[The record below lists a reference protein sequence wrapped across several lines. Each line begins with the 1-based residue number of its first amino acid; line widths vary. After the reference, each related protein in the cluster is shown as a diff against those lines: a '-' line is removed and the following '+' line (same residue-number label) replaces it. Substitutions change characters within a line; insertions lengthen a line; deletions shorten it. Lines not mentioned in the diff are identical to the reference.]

1 MKRGTAH
8 LAREARRRHPSVSR
22 RPVFEPLESRWLFS
36 ADLFPAPAPGVA
48 DPPGIELVVVDARVA
63 DLAPLLAERA
73 SAEGRTVEVIVL
85 DAASDGVRQ
94 VTDLL
99 AQKQGVEALHL
110 VSHGRS
116 GVFQLG
122 TTLVDGGVL
131 DARAGEFSVWK
142 TALTDGADLLLYG
155 CDVGAGLSG
164 ETLLGTLA
172 RLTDADVAASEDPT
186 GSTAVGGDWA
196 LERHAG
202 AVEATA
208 LALPDARTAALG
220 VLSLETFDSFGTSGQ
235 LDETA
240 GGAGWANDWDVS
252 DPNRLQVIGS
262 SLAEQNGLLAT
273 NGGEVRNQVT
283 VPFGSVYGT
292 RNLAQS
298 VGADGTTA
306 WFSFLVKPDD
316 VSSAFAFAGL
326 LLGDGPGVAGHFAG
340 QVGSSFTVEVTG
352 GSGRQTVSGVTASSG
367 TTAFLVL
374 RIDFAAGNDTMTLY
388 VNPTPGLA
396 APDSTFTAVKNDV
409 DLGTFSR
416 VGILTG
422 RGLSTNNAEF
432 DELRVGT
439 TYAAVAPSLLVT
451 TTADSNGSGIVEGNL
466 AHDIAWLNANRG
478 SAVSL
483 REALIAAE
491 NTAGVDRIQFAIT
504 NPLVSGR
511 HTITLTSALPTLDEG
526 VVIDGTSEADYA
538 GTPVI
543 TIHGGAL
550 GGSGVGLSLNAGASV
565 IQGITFREF
574 GQSAIAVRSTAS
586 VAVTDSLFESAGPQ
600 PIDLGA
606 DEVVQTNDAG
616 DADGGANDG
625 LNFPVI
631 YSALISGGNVTIT
644 GEARPGVAVQFFEA
658 DNGFAGHGGATSL
671 VGTGT
676 VGATGTAGA
685 IDPTAIRFSFTF
697 AQGSLSVG
705 DVISALATESGAR
718 TSEFSANLA
727 VTEINAAPVL
737 DTSRSPS
744 LAAVPEDA
752 GAPSGA
758 VGTLVSDLVDFA
770 SPAGQVD
777 NVTDANSAPLLGIAV
792 VGADTSQGSL
802 WYTTDGGSN
811 WSALGSPSS
820 AAARLLA
827 ADANTRVYF
836 QPAANFNGT
845 LGSAITF
852 RAWDRTSGTAGSTA
866 DTTVNGGTTA
876 FSTATDTASVT
887 VTAVN
892 DAPTITAI
900 ADQTLA
906 EDTASGAIA
915 FTIGDV
921 ESAVGSLT
929 LSVWSSDESLVSDGD
944 LLLGGS
950 GASRTLSFTPVANAR
965 GGPITIHVRVSDGS
979 ASTDTS
985 FQVTLTAVNDAPV
998 NTAPATVTLEQD
1010 EAIVFSGAT
1019 RVSIADVD
1027 ASSST
1032 MQVTLTADHGGTV
1045 TLSGTAG
1052 LTFTSGDGTDDGTVT
1067 FRGTRTALNTAL
1079 DGLHYTPGSGYT
1091 GSASLTIATSDL
1103 GATGSGGAQTDTDVI
1118 ALTITPNVPASVTLS
1133 VAGIVFLEGSGA
1145 TVLDGGLTVADSDDT
1160 VLQGAT
1166 IGITGSFAS
1175 TQDRLTFTDMLGI
1188 TGTWNGTLG
1197 VLTLSGAASV
1207 ADYQTA
1213 LRTVR
1218 YLNTSEAPATATR
1231 TVTFAVD
1238 DGAGLGTAASLTI
1251 DVGSVNDAPVIT
1263 APATAAATED
1273 TAFTFSTGAG
1283 TAIAIADADAGTGA
1297 LRVTLTASTG
1307 ALTLAS
1313 TTGLTFTSGANGTAS
1328 MTVEGT
1334 LNDLVDALDGLSF
1347 LAAADFHG
1355 TATLQID
1362 VDDGG
1367 HAGAGG
1373 ALGDGATVDITVASI
1388 NDLPTL
1394 PVNTGFALTEGGAT
1408 TFSPAG
1414 LAAADTESSA
1424 SQITFRV
1431 ALAPDHGR
1439 LTRAGATLGAGGTF
1453 TQADIVAGLVGYTH
1467 DGADTPTDRI
1477 VFDVIDGDGGT
1488 LVDQQVSFTIA
1499 AVDDPLAMSAAAI
1512 DVPSAGTVTLTPAM
1526 VAATDPDGAHGPVSF
1541 EVRNVVGGTFQ
1552 RGADPTPITTFT
1564 EAEIAAGAIR
1574 FVATPQATS
1583 GEFEVRATD
1592 GTVTTAFVAGT
1603 VRLES
1608 TDLLMLAMSQ
1618 ASAQGPSSTPA
1629 PSTSS
1634 TATQDTGNARTADS
1648 TPDGG
1653 AEDTPQDRTVMQ
1665 MPVPRT
1671 PPARPPAGAPDASK
1685 TQAAS
1690 ADGGAAKTAT
1700 VAPPAAGTV
1709 LATPAPASSGITDA
1723 PSASG
1728 GVALPAPPAQTPDLS
1743 AMRIDTQALAT
1754 HEKTLRDTQ
1763 FVQALDAVAEAQ
1775 GEKQRVEAL
1784 VVGST
1789 TAVASSVSVGYLL
1802 WLMRGGALAAS
1813 LLASLPAWRSLDPTP
1828 ILNRGDDEDPGED
1841 GPDDPLESLFN
1852 RARDALGKRRGAAAS
1867 TPASA
1872 DPDL

>member
-1 MKRGTAH
+1 MAH
-8 LAREARRRHPSVSR
+8 VAREARRRHPYAS

-36 ADLFPAPAPGVA
+36 ADLFPAPAPDVA

-73 SAEGRTVEVIVL
+73 SAEGRSVEVIVL

-94 VTDLL
+94 VTELL
-99 AQKQGVEALHL
+99 AQKQGVEALHI

-131 DARAGEFSVWK
+131 DARAGEFSVWAK
-142 TALTDGADLLLYG
+142 ALTDGADLLLYG
-155 CDVGAGLSG
+155 CDVGAGLAG

-172 RLTDADVAASEDPT
+172 RLTDADVAASDDVTGAAALGGDWHLERHHGQVRFSELAPLDGRADPAGVLSLLAEDSFANAGNLDGDNGGSGWATAWSTDTNKLKANGGGLADPT
-186 GSTAVGGDWA
+186 GSLPTD
-196 LERHAG
+196 G
-202 AVEATA
+202 ASVVSTLTTLLDSATA
-208 LALPDARTAALG
+208 TRTLNTTLGAA
-220 VLSLETFDSFGTSGQ
+220 
-235 LDETA
+235 
-240 GGAGWANDWDVS
+240 
-252 DPNRLQVIGS
+252 
-262 SLAEQNGLLAT
+262 
-273 NGGEVRNQVT
+273 
-283 VPFGSVYGT
+283 
-292 RNLAQS
+292 
-298 VGADGTTA
+298 GTTA
-306 WFSFLVKPDD
+306 WFSFLVQPDH
-316 VSSAFAFAGL
+316 VSSILSYMGLRIGSADSAFFGYQENVFAVQRSGGL
-326 LLGDGPGVAGHFAG
+326 GQQAAPGIAATSG
-340 QVGSSFTVEVTG
+340 Q
-352 GSGRQTVSGVTASSG
+352 
-367 TTAFLVL
+367 TAFLVL
-374 RIDFAAGNDTMTLY
+374 RADFTAGNDTLTLY

-396 APDSTFTAVKNDV
+396 APDSAHVAVKSDL
-409 DLGTFSR
+409 DLGTFNT
-416 VGILTG
+416 IEIATG
-422 RGLSTNNAEF
+422 RPVSANDAGF
-432 DELRVGT
+432 DELRIGT
-439 TYAAVAPSLLVT
+439 TFADVAPGLVVT
-451 TTADSNGSGIVEGNL
+451 TIADTNASGITEGNL
-466 AHDIAWLNANRG
+466 AHDIAWLHANRG
-478 SAVSL
+478 ASVSL

-491 NTAGVDRIQFAIT
+491 NTPGVNGIQFAI
-504 NPLVSGR
+504 PSALVSGR
-511 HTITLTSALPTLDEG
+511 HTITLTSPLPVLDEG
-526 VVIDGTSEADYA
+526 VVIDGTTESDYA
-538 GTPVI
+538 GTPVV

-550 GGSGVGLSLNAGASV
+550 GGSGVGLSLNAGASIV
-565 IQGITFREF
+565 TGLTFREF
-574 GQSAIAVRSTAS
+574 GRSAIAVGASAS

-606 DEVVQTNDAG
+606 DQSVQTNDAG
-616 DADGGANDG
+616 DADGGANGG
-625 LNFPVI
+625 LNFPVM
-631 YSALISGGNVTIT
+631 YSALISGPNVTIT
-644 GEARPGVAVQFFEA
+644 GEARPGVSVQFFEA
-658 DNGFAGHGGATSL
+658 DNGVAGHGGATSL
-671 VGTGT
+671 IGSGT

-727 VTEINAAPVL
+727 ATEINAAPVL
-737 DTSRSPS
+737 DPSRSPS
-744 LAAVPEDA
+744 LAAVLEDA

-770 SPAGQVD
+770 SPAGQQD
-777 NVTDANSAPLLGIAV
+777 NVTDTNGAPLLGIAV

-802 WYTTDGGSN
+802 WYTTNGGTT
-811 WSALGSPSS
+811 WSALGSPSI

-836 QPAANFNGT
+836 QPASNLIGT

-852 RAWDRTSGTAGSTA
+852 RAWDQTSGTAGGTA

-876 FSTATDTASVT
+876 FSTDTDTVPVT

-892 DAPTITAI
+892 DAPTLSTI

-915 FTIGDV
+915 FTVADV
-921 ESAVGSLT
+921 DSAVGGLSV
-929 LSVWSSDESLVSDGD
+929 SVWSSDQSLVSDAD
-944 LLLGGS
+944 LVVGGS
-950 GASRTLSFTPVANAR
+950 GANRTVSLTPVANAS
-965 GGPITIHVRVSDGS
+965 GGPVTIHVRVSDGS

-998 NTAPATVTLEQD
+998 NSAPATATLEQD
-1010 EAIVFSGAT
+1010 EAIVFAGAT
-1019 RVSIADVD
+1019 VLSIADVD
-1027 ASSST
+1027 AGSST
-1032 MQVTLTADHGGTV
+1032 MEVTLTADQGGTV
-1045 TLSGTAG
+1045 TLSGTTG
-1052 LTFTSGDGTDDGTVT
+1052 LTFASGDGTADATTT
-1067 FRGTRTALNTAL
+1067 FRGTLAALNAAL
-1079 DGLHYTPGSGYT
+1079 DGLIYTPGSGYT
-1091 GSASLTIATSDL
+1091 GAASLTFLTSDL
-1103 GATGSGGAQTDTDVI
+1103 GATGAGGALTDTDVI
-1118 ALTITPNVPASVTLS
+1118 ALTVTPNASASVTLS
-1133 VAGIVFLEGSGA
+1133 HAGIVFTEGDGA
-1145 TVLDGGLTVADSDDT
+1145 TVLDGALTVADADDT

-1166 IGITGSFAS
+1166 VGITGSFAAA
-1175 TQDRLTFTDMLGI
+1175 QDRLTFTDMLGI
-1188 TGTWNGTLG
+1188 TGTWNAPLG

-1218 YLNTSEAPATATR
+1218 YLNTSGAPATATR

-1238 DGAGLGTAASLTI
+1238 DGAGPGTAASLTI
-1251 DVGSVNDAPVIT
+1251 DVGSVNDGPVIT

-1273 TAFTFSTGAG
+1273 AAFTFSTGAG
-1283 TAIAIADADAGTGA
+1283 TAIAIADADAGTSA
-1297 LRVTLTASTG
+1297 LRITLTASTG

-1313 TTGLTFTSGANGTAS
+1313 TAGLTFASGANGTAS

-1334 LNDLVDALDGLSF
+1334 LTDLLDALDGLSF

-1355 TATLQID
+1355 AATLQID

-1367 HAGAGG
+1367 HVGAGG
-1373 ALGDGATVDITVASI
+1373 ARGDTAAVAITVASI

-1394 PVNTGFALTEGGAT
+1394 PVNAGFALTEGGT
-1408 TFSPAG
+1408 TTLSPAA
-1414 LAAADTESSA
+1414 LAAADTESGA
-1424 SQITFRV
+1424 AQITFRV

-1439 LTRAGATLGAGGTF
+1439 LTRSGVTLGAGGTF
-1453 TQADIVAGLVGYTH
+1453 TQADVAAGLVAFTH
-1467 DGADTPTDRI
+1467 DGAETPTDR
-1477 VFDVIDGDGGT
+1477 VVLDVIDGDGGT
-1488 LVDQQVSFTIA
+1488 LVDQQVTFTIA
-1499 AVDDPLAMSAAAI
+1499 AVDDPIAMSAAAI
-1512 DVPSAGTVTLTPAM
+1512 DVPATGTVTLTPAM
-1526 VAATDPDGAHGPVSF
+1526 VAASDPDGAHGPVSF

-1552 RGADPTPITTFT
+1552 RGSDPAPITTFT

-1574 FVATPQATS
+1574 FVAAPEATS

-1603 VRLES
+1603 VRLEN

-1618 ASAQGPSSTPA
+1618 ASAPGPSSTPA
-1629 PSTSS
+1629 PSTSN
-1634 TATQDTGNARTADS
+1634 APTQDTGNARTADS
-1648 TPDGG
+1648 APDGN
-1653 AEDTPQDRTVMQ
+1653 AEDAEGDRTVMQ

-1671 PPARPPAGAPDASK
+1671 PPARPPAGAPDTGK

-1690 ADGGAAKTAT
+1690 ADGGTAKTAA
-1700 VAPPAAGTV
+1700 VAPPPAGAALT
-1709 LATPAPASSGITDA
+1709 APAPASSGITEA

-1728 GVALPAPPAQTPDLS
+1728 GVAVPAPSAQTPDLS
-1743 AMRIDTQALAT
+1743 ALRIDTQALAT

-1763 FVQALDAVAEAQ
+1763 FVKALDAVAEAQ

-1828 ILNRGDDEDPGED
+1828 ILPRGDDDDDLGGD

-1852 RARDALGKRRGAAAS
+1852 RARGALGGRRGASAPAAPS
-1867 TPASA
+1867 TG
-1872 DPDL
+1872 PDA